1 MSESK
6 YAERQPL
13 KTQKANWSF
22 AMALQQWPTVINN
35 QKKYITK
42 VCTKLYRYSHD
53 LSKTHDTSFRQLV

>member
-22 AMALQQWPTVINN
+22 AMALRQWPTVINN
-35 QKKYITK
+35 QKNIYNLKFAQSYTDI
-42 VCTKLYRYSHD
+42 VMI
-53 LSKTHDTSFRQLV
+53 